1 MTYVDSRIVS
11 ENGSPLTMENG
22 RLPVAALTM
31 GMFEYAITSGW
42 AFRAKFDV
50 TPTGAGDYFF
60 YLKNNTTAQQLRIP
74 YMELTNA
81 AAKWTKIWIAPT
93 VADLVALTDPEP
105 VNLAGSANAASSKA
119 VVGYAVDITT
129 ISGGSLL
136 HTLAGGAATKV
147 EYDWE
152 KRPIVLQPG
161 QVLVMQEETG
171 TAEINVLLDFFFA
184 SGFDAS
190 A

>member
-1 MTYVDSRIVS
+1 MSDAVHLTN
-11 ENGSPLTMENG
+11 EAGAPLTMENG
-22 RLPVAALTM
+22 RLPVAALVM

-42 AFRAKFDV
+42 AFRARFSV
-50 TPTGAGDYFF
+50 TPTGPNDYFF
-60 YLKNNTTAQQLRIP
+60 YLKNNTTGQQLRIP

-81 AAKWTKIWIAPT
+81 AAKWTKIWIAPA
-93 VADLVALTDPEP
+93 VANLSALIDPVP
-105 VNLAGSANAASSKA
+105 VNLSGAAYAASSKA
-119 VVGYAVDITT
+119 IMGSSVDLTT

-136 HTLAGGAATKV
+136 HTLEPGAATKLV
-147 EYDWE
+147 LDWE
-152 KRPIVLQPG
+152 KRPLVLQPG

-171 TAEINVLLDFFFA
+171 TAAIDVLLDFFFS